1 MLTRL
6 VMDNDGRSRPVKQ
19 LLAAVT
25 MMAAL
30 VVSSAGAGVAGKAAD
45 SEVVLGGLFS
55 LTGNWSTLGRNAQ
68 AAMEIA
74 VEDVNQYLEGNA
86 AGIRFVAAIEDT
98 RLEPARALEQAQ
110 ALHARGVRLL
120 IGPQSSAEVEHL
132 KPFVDGQAMLL
143 VSPSSTAARLAL
155 KGDNVFRF
163 TLTDELEGVAIAK
176 LMRRDGIRAM
186 VPVWRD
192 DAGNAGLETATR
204 RAFTDLGG
212 TVLPGVRYGAVVEDF
227 GATIAALAAQLNQA
241 IGEHGVAQTA
251 VYLAAF
257 DEVVDLFASANRDA
271 TARSVRWYGSNGV
284 ARSDVLIDSPRA
296 VEFAIH
302 AGYPNPV
309 FGLDEGARDIWTDVQ
324 QRIRA
329 RTGLQPDAFAFAV
342 YDAVWVVA
350 RGYVASGATQDVER
364 LKRAVVSAAATHYG
378 ATGWTVLDEAGDRRY
393 GDFDFWAVRVM
404 DGQPAW
410 TRVGRYES
418 RTERLLLRDPD

>member
-1 MLTRL
+1 MDHYGESRL
-6 VMDNDGRSRPVKQ
+6 VKR
-19 LLAAVT
+19 LLAVVT
-25 MMAAL
+25 MVAAL
-30 VVSSAGAGVAGKAAD
+30 VVFPASAGFGGKPAEG
-45 SEVVLGGLFS
+45 EVVLGGLFS

-86 AGIRFVAAIEDT
+86 AGIRFAAAIEDT
-98 RLEPARALEQAQ
+98 RLEPARALEQAK

-155 KGDNVFRF
+155 KDDNVFRF

-176 LMRRDGIRAM
+176 LMWADGIRVM

-192 DAGNAGLETATR
+192 DAGNAGLEAATR
-204 RAFTDLGG
+204 KAFTDLGG
-212 TVLPGVRYGAVVEDF
+212 IVLPGVKYGAVAQDF
-227 GATIAALAAQLNQA
+227 GATVGAAAAQLNQA
-241 IGEHGVAQTA
+241 IGEHGVTQTA

-257 DEVVDLFASANRDA
+257 DEVVELFASANQDA

-284 ARSDVLIDSPRA
+284 ARSDVLISNPQA

-302 AGYPNPV
+302 TGYPNPV
-309 FGLDEGARDIWTDVQ
+309 FGLDEGARDIWTEVQ
-324 QRIRA
+324 KRIRA
-329 RTGLQPDAFAFAV
+329 RTGLDPDAFAFAV

-364 LKRAVVSAAATHYG
+364 LKHAFMSAAATHYG

-393 GDFDFWAVRVM
+393 GDFDFWAVQVVS
-404 DGQPAW
+404 GQPAW
-410 TRVGRYES
+410 TRAGRYES
-418 RTERLLLRDPD
+418 RTERLLLQDPG

>member
-1 MLTRL
+1 MDHYGESRL
-6 VMDNDGRSRPVKQ
+6 VKR
-19 LLAAVT
+19 LLAVVT
-25 MMAAL
+25 MVAAL
-30 VVSSAGAGVAGKAAD
+30 VVFPASAGFGGKPAEG
-45 SEVVLGGLFS
+45 EVVLGGLFS

-86 AGIRFVAAIEDT
+86 AGIRFAAAIEDT
-98 RLEPARALEQAQ
+98 RLEPARALEQAK

-155 KGDNVFRF
+155 KDDNVFRF

-176 LMRRDGIRAM
+176 LMWADGIRVM

-192 DAGNAGLETATR
+192 DAGNAGLEAATR
-204 RAFTDLGG
+204 KAFTDLGG
-212 TVLPGVRYGAVVEDF
+212 IVLPGVKYGTVAQDF
-227 GATIAALAAQLNQA
+227 GATVGAVAAQLNQA
-241 IGEHGVAQTA
+241 IGEHGVTQTA

-257 DEVVDLFASANRDA
+257 DEVVELFASANQDA

-284 ARSDVLIDSPRA
+284 ARSDVLIGNPQA

-302 AGYPNPV
+302 TGYPNPV
-309 FGLDEGARDIWTDVQ
+309 FGLDEGARDIWTEVQ
-324 QRIRA
+324 KRIRA
-329 RTGLQPDAFAFAV
+329 RTGLDPDAFAFAV

-364 LKRAVVSAAATHYG
+364 LKHAFMSAAATHYG

-393 GDFDFWAVRVM
+393 GDFDFWAVQVVS
-404 DGQPAW
+404 GQPAW
-410 TRVGRYES
+410 TRAGRYES
-418 RTERLLLRDPD
+418 RTERLLLQDPG

>member
-1 MLTRL
+1 MDHYGESRL
-6 VMDNDGRSRPVKQ
+6 VKW
-19 LLAAVT
+19 LLAVVT
-25 MMAAL
+25 MVAAL
-30 VVSSAGAGVAGKAAD
+30 VVFPASAGFGGKPAEG
-45 SEVVLGGLFS
+45 EVVLGGLFS

-86 AGIRFVAAIEDT
+86 AGIRFAAAIEDT
-98 RLEPARALEQAQ
+98 RLEPARALEQAK

-155 KGDNVFRF
+155 KDDNVFRF

-176 LMRRDGIRAM
+176 LMWADGIRVM

-192 DAGNAGLETATR
+192 DAGNAGLEAATR
-204 RAFTDLGG
+204 KAFTDLGG
-212 TVLPGVRYGAVVEDF
+212 IVLPGVKYGAVAQDF
-227 GATIAALAAQLNQA
+227 GATVGAAAAQLNQA
-241 IGEHGVAQTA
+241 IGEHGVTQTA

-257 DEVVDLFASANRDA
+257 DEVVELFASANQDA
-271 TARSVRWYGSNGV
+271 MARSVRWYGSNGV
-284 ARSDVLIDSPRA
+284 ARSDALISNPQA

-302 AGYPNPV
+302 TGYPNPV
-309 FGLDEGARDIWTDVQ
+309 FGLDEGARDIWTEVQ
-324 QRIRA
+324 KRIRA
-329 RTGLQPDAFAFAV
+329 RTGLDPDAFAFAV

-364 LKRAVVSAAATHYG
+364 LKHAFMSAAATHYG

-393 GDFDFWAVRVM
+393 GDFDFWAVQVVS
-404 DGQPAW
+404 GQPAW
-410 TRVGRYES
+410 TRAGRYES
-418 RTERLLLRDPD
+418 RTERLLLQDPG

>member
-1 MLTRL
+1 MDHYGESRL
-6 VMDNDGRSRPVKQ
+6 VKR
-19 LLAAVT
+19 LLAVVT
-25 MMAAL
+25 MVAAL
-30 VVSSAGAGVAGKAAD
+30 VVFPASAGFGGKPAEG
-45 SEVVLGGLFS
+45 EVVLGGLFS

-86 AGIRFVAAIEDT
+86 AGIRFAAAIEDT
-98 RLEPARALEQAQ
+98 RLEPARALEQAK

-155 KGDNVFRF
+155 KDDNVFRF

-176 LMRRDGIRAM
+176 LMWADGIRVM
-186 VPVWRD
+186 VPIWRD
-192 DAGNAGLETATR
+192 DAGNAGLEAATR
-204 RAFTDLGG
+204 KAFTDLGG
-212 TVLPGVRYGAVVEDF
+212 IVLPGVKYGTVAQDF
-227 GATIAALAAQLNQA
+227 GATVGAVAAQLNQA
-241 IGEHGVAQTA
+241 IGEHGVTQTA

-257 DEVVDLFASANRDA
+257 DEVVELFASANQDA

-284 ARSDVLIDSPRA
+284 ARSDVLISNPQA

-302 AGYPNPV
+302 TGYPNPV
-309 FGLDEGARDIWTDVQ
+309 FGLDEGARDIWTEVQ
-324 QRIRA
+324 KRIRA
-329 RTGLQPDAFAFAV
+329 RTGLDPDAFAFAV

-364 LKRAVVSAAATHYG
+364 LKHAFMSAAATHYG

-393 GDFDFWAVRVM
+393 GDFDFWAVQVVS
-404 DGQPAW
+404 GQPAW
-410 TRVGRYES
+410 TRAGRYES
-418 RTERLLLRDPD
+418 RTERLLLQDPG

>member
-1 MLTRL
+1 MDHYGESRL
-6 VMDNDGRSRPVKQ
+6 VKR
-19 LLAAVT
+19 LLAVVT
-25 MMAAL
+25 MVAAL
-30 VVSSAGAGVAGKAAD
+30 VVFPASAGFGGKPAEG
-45 SEVVLGGLFS
+45 EVVLGGLFS

-86 AGIRFVAAIEDT
+86 AGIRFAAAIEDT
-98 RLEPARALEQAQ
+98 RLEPARALEQAK

-155 KGDNVFRF
+155 KDDNVFRF

-176 LMRRDGIRAM
+176 LMWADGIRVM
-186 VPVWRD
+186 VPIWRD
-192 DAGNAGLETATR
+192 DAGNAGLEAATR
-204 RAFTDLGG
+204 KAFTDLGG
-212 TVLPGVRYGAVVEDF
+212 IVLPGVKYGTVAQDF
-227 GATIAALAAQLNQA
+227 GATVGAVAAQLNQA
-241 IGEHGVAQTA
+241 IGEHGVTQTA

-257 DEVVDLFASANRDA
+257 DEVVELFASANQDA

-284 ARSDVLIDSPRA
+284 ARSDVLIGNPQA

-302 AGYPNPV
+302 TGYPNPV
-309 FGLDEGARDIWTDVQ
+309 FGLDEGARDIWTEVQ
-324 QRIRA
+324 KRIRA
-329 RTGLQPDAFAFAV
+329 RTGLDPDAFAFAV

-364 LKRAVVSAAATHYG
+364 LKHAFMSAAATHYG

-393 GDFDFWAVRVM
+393 GDFDFWAVQVVS
-404 DGQPAW
+404 GQPAW
-410 TRVGRYES
+410 TRAGRYES
-418 RTERLLLRDPD
+418 RTERLLLQDPG